1 MADDI
6 KRVNCVKVCFS
17 DRLFIDL
24 GREAARQDRTVA
36 ELVHLMVRRHM
47 YGNYVR
53 DDAQA
58 EGTDRDRDGL

>member
-1 MADDI
+1 MADDS

-36 ELVHLMVRRHM
+36 ELVHLIVRRHM
-47 YGNYVR
+47 YGNFAR
-53 DDAQA
+53 DDALTEVPNQ
-58 EGTDRDRDGL
+58 D

>member
-36 ELVHLMVRRHM
+36 ELVHLIVRRHM

-53 DDAQA
+53 EDVSA
-58 EGTDRDRDGL
+58 EVPNQD